1 MIVVIDNYD
10 SFTYNLV
17 QMIDSA
23 QTKRVVFRNDA
34 VTVEELKALA
44 ISHIVISPGPGR
56 PMQAGICLGVIREF
70 YDKVPIL
77 GVCLG
82 HQAIAEA
89 FGGVVSYAKEIM
101 HGKVSPVYHGGDGIY
116 DGIDSPFQA
125 TRYHSLVVTKEN
137 FPKKELT
144 VTSKLKDGTIM
155 GLQHKQYP
163 VIGIQFHPES
173 ILTQHGHRMIHNFL
187 SLST

>member
-1 MIVVIDNYD
+1 MDY
-10 SFTYNLV
+10 
-17 QMIDSA
+17 
-23 QTKRVVFRNDA
+23 
-34 VTVEELKALA
+34 E
-44 ISHIVISPGPGR
+44 
-56 PMQAGICLGVIREF
+56 
-70 YDKVPIL
+70 
-77 GVCLG
+77 
-82 HQAIAEA
+82 
-89 FGGVVSYAKEIM
+89 
-101 HGKVSPVYHGGDGIY
+101 
-116 DGIDSPFQA
+116 
-125 TRYHSLVVTKEN
+125 TRIWLKEN